1 MGEKIKL
8 IKDIDVGY
16 LYVLK
21 TYIEATGMTPTELEK
36 MLVGTSYEFGELI
49 RYDPNDIFI
58 ETLLVNRRVEDVK
71 DRAMTESDL
80 LSEHQ
85 CDGCENCTCK
95 KEK

>member
-36 MLVGTSYEFGELI
+36 LLVGTSYEFGELI

-85 CDGCENCTCK
+85 CNGCENCTCK

>member
-1 MGEKIKL
+1 MSEKIEL

-21 TYIEATGMTPTELEK
+21 TYIEATGMTPTELER

-49 RYDPNDIFI
+49 RYDPEDIFI
-58 ETLLVNRRVEDVK
+58 ETLLVSSRVKHVK
-71 DRAMTESDL
+71 DKALIETDKLM
-80 LSEHQ
+80 EHQ
-85 CDGCENCTCK
+85 CNGCENCTCK

>member
-36 MLVGTSYEFGELI
+36 LLVGTSYEFGELI

>member
-1 MGEKIKL
+1 MSEKIEL

-36 MLVGTSYEFGELI
+36 LLVGTSYEFGELI